1 MFGNPE
7 EKFMKRSNLQKQ
19 ADWEKRA
26 IQQVINRQKALNGSS
41 DSSSDDSFT

>member
-26 IQQVINRQKALNGSS
+26 IQQVINREKLLN
-41 DSSSDDSFT
+41 DSNSGSDDSFT